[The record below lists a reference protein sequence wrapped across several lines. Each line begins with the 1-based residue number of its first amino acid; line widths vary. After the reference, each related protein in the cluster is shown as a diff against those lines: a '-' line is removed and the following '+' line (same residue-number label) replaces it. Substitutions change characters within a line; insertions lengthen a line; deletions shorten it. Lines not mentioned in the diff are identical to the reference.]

1 VPLRRSTEA
10 GNQPVDDPEDR
21 RTEVCE
27 CQDNRGTDEP
37 GCNGILDD
45 GQTVFFAQEREYV
58 LLHWFFLLSSFPN
71 SYEFDRR
78 VAGNAGADGLQS
90 ISINFDQFEVNG
102 NGPVSVDQTLS
113 GPVAGP
119 DGSLIF
125 SGSITADLDGE
136 AGNETLDFTLTLR
149 MDGDRI
155 GSTLHCGDCERP
167 FDMDFSLAELVSH
180 LGTESGTDAGD
191 RVRLPD
197 GRSCRLPTG
206 EDEIAVADL
215 APEQAAL
222 ALADRLL
229 TGGTLSAPSDEDG
242 LAALQRHLAE
252 RAPGLDLDLEAACPE
267 CGAGQPV
274 RFDIQSYLLTSLLQE
289 QERLVYEVHRLAR
302 AYGWHL
308 DEILG
313 LPRRLRRRHVGLIE
327 AEIEAAGRD

>member
-1 VPLRRSTEA
+1 MLTSVTLNHLPGGGRAYLRELCGHDEMAVSGTQAHQAVALLDRLLADAPGAAVGAGSAVRLAVP
-10 GNQPVDDPEDR
+10 DR
-21 RTEVCE
+21 DRLLAAVYS
-27 CQDNRGTDEP
+27 GT
-37 GCNGILDD
+37 
-45 GQTVFFAQEREYV
+45 Y
-58 LLHWFFLLSSFPN
+58 
-71 SYEFDRR
+71 
-78 VAGNAGADGLQS
+78 
-90 ISINFDQFEVNG
+90 
-102 NGPVSVDQTLS
+102 
-113 GPVAGP
+113 
-119 DGSLIF
+119 
-125 SGSITADLDGE
+125 
-136 AGNETLDFTLTLR
+136 
-149 MDGDRI
+149 GDRI

-167 FDMDFSLAELVSH
+167 FDMDFSLAELVNH

-252 RAPGLDLDLEAACPE
+252 RAPVLDLDLEAACPE